1 MPPNTNLRL
10 VVRNK
15 TKNLKDDK
23 TTNFASSEDKPS
35 IWGPGLLLGL
45 EDGELAFEF

>member
-1 MPPNTNLRL
+1 ME
-10 VVRNK
+10 
-15 TKNLKDDK
+15 
-23 TTNFASSEDKPS
+23 TNFVSIEEDKPS